1 MPIPVNKL
9 PCKNKKEI
17 EINEEDIIAM
27 MDKKIQEKTHGKAME
42 DMNLDELDELE
53 DEVKNVFIKLYVQ
66 VKLFQNF
73 SFLHQLTQ
81 NIIKIRSY
89 YIHVEYMLNT
99 IQVTYK
105 AKCFTLFIFIFKFFT
120 QYCSLNHFLICIKNN
135 ILFYK
140 LDINN
145 NRRFTTYFT

>member
-53 DEVKNVFIKLYVQ
+53 DEVKNVFIKL
-66 VKLFQNF
+66 
-73 SFLHQLTQ
+73 
-81 NIIKIRSY
+81 
-89 YIHVEYMLNT
+89 
-99 IQVTYK
+99 
-105 AKCFTLFIFIFKFFT
+105 
-120 QYCSLNHFLICIKNN
+120 CIG
-135 ILFYK
+135 
-140 LDINN
+140 
-145 NRRFTTYFT
+145 